1 MKPLYLTC
9 LGLIFLFNL
18 TSVAQAISCD
28 ITPKEMWVDNNIASW
43 LTQNYITINCTWSCT
58 SAWADLK
65 DNTDTNTIA
74 HIDLDNN
81 SGYYTQNILLEE
93 TLPSGDY
100 MLYTYCN
107 NSHTNES
114 YNESTT
120 LKVNELTSK
129 LVSTAPPM
137 IYPND
142 VLDINLEFKI
152 SEEPIAAGATFKVYL
167 AGIDIPLQG
176 TPVFTA
182 NYWNIKA
189 KVPESFTEYG
199 MQDLKI
205 TATYKEQSISLT
217 SYDYTEI
224 KPLLNINIIDPPFFT
239 PYRLTDTEDLE
250 VTVEVLYKKDLIDK
264 THISGFKAKLDDRE
278 VKIEKVDYIDDDWI
292 LLINIPKRAPRETPY
307 DLDIYVIYNEL
318 DAKSSKSIPIQFVIP
333 FKGTLLNAK
342 GSPASN
348 IDIKLKSINFEEK
361 IKTDNTGY
369 YSAVIPPA
377 TYTIEILFPQFQAK
391 LINVGL
397 NSNDDSLE
405 LIQNIIQYDYFESKD
420 TDSKKI
426 VVLEV
431 ALPIES
437 AHLNIPYS
445 DTEFTDEDK
454 IMVYQCKK
462 WDYNERI
469 CDHDWEDIEATIDTK
484 RNLISIYTES
494 LSAFSIFEKK
504 SINLDISLDKD
515 RYYLEEKLNLNGKLL
530 DEQLN
535 AITDA
540 TITYSLGDISGK
552 VTTDSNGDF
561 SATFNAPKKEGTFDL
576 NVEARK
582 DPYLIKKTI
591 GMTTYRKKS
600 LTISTPSSPTVDL
613 DIPSYITFTL
623 SNTGQSAVSDI
634 TLSASEIPGGWY
646 QLSSSKIDRLDVGER
661 QEIEMKLLIPEDQC
675 TDNQCMQQYTVTLN
689 AKSDITATS
698 SSFTLNIDG
707 IAPKAQSETQ
717 VEETKADDSQVTG
730 LSTGAWGSNILT
742 IIVIFIAFISI
753 ILLAKKLN
761 MLKSDTRNSL
771 TPLIRNVKTEVL
783 KTENSGEAPA
793 RISAT
798 EPATIKKDETQKKD
812 LEDIIV
818 NPFSGNE

>member
-18 TSVAQAISCD
+18 TSIALAISCD
-28 ITPKEMWVDNNIASW
+28 IAPKEMWIDNNIASW
-43 LTQNYITINCTWSCT
+43 LTQNYITINCPWSCT
-58 SAWADLK
+58 NAWADLK
-65 DNTDTNTIA
+65 DNTGIIT
-74 HIDLDNN
+74 HIDLENV
-81 SGYYTQNILLEE
+81 SGYYIQNILLENI
-93 TLPSGDY
+93 LPFGDY
-100 MLYTYCN
+100 TITAYCN
-107 NSHTNES
+107 NSRTNES

-120 LKVNELTSK
+120 LKVNELSSK

-137 IYPND
+137 IYPGD
-142 VLDINLEFKI
+142 VLDINLEFKNN
-152 SEEPIAAGATFKVYL
+152 EEPIAPSATFKVYL
-167 AGIDIPLQG
+167 GGIEIPLQG

-189 KVPESFTEYG
+189 KVPESFTDYG

-224 KPLLNINIIDPPFFT
+224 KPLLNVNIINPPFFT
-239 PYRLTDTEDLE
+239 PYRLTDTEHLE

-264 THISGFKAKLDDRE
+264 SHISGFKAKLDDKE
-278 VKIEKVDYIDDDWI
+278 VNIEKVDYIDDDWI

-307 DLDIYVIYNEL
+307 DLDIYVTYNDI

-361 IKTDNTGY
+361 IKTDDSGY

-377 TYTIEILFPQFQAK
+377 TYTIEILFPQFQTK

-397 NSNDDSLE
+397 HANDDSLE

-420 TDSKKI
+420 IDSKKI

-431 ALPIES
+431 ALPFES
-437 AHLNIPYS
+437 AYLKIPYS

-462 WDYNERI
+462 WNYNKRI
-469 CDHDWEDIEATIDTK
+469 CDGNWEDIEATIDTK
-484 RNLISIYTES
+484 RNLISIYTTT

-515 RYYLEEKLNLNGKLL
+515 KYYLEEKLNLNGKLL

-540 TITYSLGDISGK
+540 TITYSLKDISGK

-576 NVEARK
+576 SVEARK
-582 DPYLIKKTI
+582 DPYLIKKTL

-600 LTISTPSSPTVDL
+600 LTISTPSSPAVDL
-613 DIPSYITFTL
+613 DIPSYITFTI
-623 SNTGQSAVSDI
+623 SNTGQSAVLDI
-634 TLSASEIPGGWY
+634 ALSASEIPMDWY
-646 QLSSSKIDRLDVGER
+646 QLSSSKIDRLEAGEK
-661 QEIEMKLLIPEDQC
+661 QEIEMKLLIPKAQC
-675 TDNQCMQQYTVTLN
+675 TNNLCKQQYTVTLN

-698 SSFTLNIDG
+698 SSFTLNING
-707 IAPKAQSETQ
+707 IAPEAQSVSQ
-717 VEETKADDSQVTG
+717 IEETKADDPPLTG
-730 LSTGAWGSNILT
+730 LSTGTGGSNILT
-742 IIVIFIAFISI
+742 IIVIFIALISI
-753 ILLAKKLN
+753 FLLAKKCN
-761 MLKSDTRNSL
+761 RLKSDTRTCL

-783 KTENSGEAPA
+783 KTGNSGEAPF

-798 EPATIKKDETQKKD
+798 EPAAIKKGETQKKD

-818 NPFSGNE
+818 NPFSRNE